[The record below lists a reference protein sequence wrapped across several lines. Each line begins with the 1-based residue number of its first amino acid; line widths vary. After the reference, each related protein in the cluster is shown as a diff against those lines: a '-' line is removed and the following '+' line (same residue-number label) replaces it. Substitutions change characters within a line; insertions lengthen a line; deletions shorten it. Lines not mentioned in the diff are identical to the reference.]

1 MPTITQAC
9 VQTFNFRAVFVRPEK
24 HNVTLHLEI
33 SRSVRVDTVASGF
46 TNYKAEFHTTCA
58 DAAYEFGSREIR
70 YYHGPV
76 AEDMWN
82 ACDHGN
88 AVHAVRALF
97 CDLQQDA
104 ADGYLPTLI
113 TRIVAELW
121 SLAESG
127 TFEVI

>member
-1 MPTITQAC
+1 MLTITQSC
-9 VQTFNFRAVFVRPEK
+9 VQAIAFRAVFVRPNK

-33 SRSVRVDTVASGF
+33 SRSVRVDALNSGL
-46 TNYKAEFHTTCA
+46 TTYRTDFHTTCA
-58 DAAYEFGSREIR
+58 DASYEFGSREIR

-76 AEDMWN
+76 AEAMWH

-88 AVHAVRALF
+88 PEYAVRALF

-104 ADGYLPTLI
+104 ADGELPTLI
-113 TRIVAELW
+113 TRIVAEVW

-127 TFEVI
+127 NFEVI